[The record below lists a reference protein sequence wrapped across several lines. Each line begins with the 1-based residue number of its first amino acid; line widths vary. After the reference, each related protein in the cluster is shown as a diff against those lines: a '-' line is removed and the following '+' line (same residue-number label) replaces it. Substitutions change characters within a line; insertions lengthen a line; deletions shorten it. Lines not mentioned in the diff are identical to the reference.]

1 MQGILSAN
9 QNIPGGDQDKR
20 RELVE
25 DTQEVLSRMQTAF
38 KEIRGTLAKLKA
50 ELGREP
56 AGKTS

>member
-9 QNIPGGDQDKR
+9 QDIPGGDQDKR
-20 RELVE
+20 RELVG
-25 DTQEVLSRMQTAF
+25 DTKKDLGRMQAAF